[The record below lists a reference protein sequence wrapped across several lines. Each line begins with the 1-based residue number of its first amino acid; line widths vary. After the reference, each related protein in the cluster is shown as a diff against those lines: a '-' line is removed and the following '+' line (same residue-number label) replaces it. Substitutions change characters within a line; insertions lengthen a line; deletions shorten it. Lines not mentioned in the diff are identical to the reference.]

1 MSHRLS
7 SWREKEREREGGRR
21 GEKKKEKEKRWKKFP
36 FLEESC
42 SSSSIIVLPSTSN
55 VSSGNKNKKAGE
67 SRCGGID
74 S

>member
-7 SWREKEREREGGRR
+7 SWREKEREREG
-21 GEKKKEKEKRWKKFP
+21 EKGGKKEREGKKM
-36 FLEESC
+36 EE
-42 SSSSIIVLPSTSN
+42 IPVPGGKLQHHRPPTSN